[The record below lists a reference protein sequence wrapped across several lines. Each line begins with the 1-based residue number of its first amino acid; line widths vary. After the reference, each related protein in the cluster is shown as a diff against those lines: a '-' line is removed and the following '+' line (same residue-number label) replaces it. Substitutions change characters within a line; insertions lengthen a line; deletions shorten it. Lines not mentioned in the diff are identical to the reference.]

1 MPKDYF
7 SRWTGHLAEPLLLAA
22 IIFTPS
28 VLTAHPDIEIRI
40 EAVTERIQQDPGNA
54 ALFVRRGELHREHRN
69 WEAAL
74 ADYTRASQLDPGLA
88 TVHLARGMLHFD
100 IGRFTEAK
108 SEFDRFLVENPN
120 HSKGH
125 ATRAKVFVKLSKP
138 LAAAEDYDRA
148 VAHSRR
154 PTPTL
159 YLDRARSLAGAGEKH
174 LDRATLGLDQ
184 GMEKLGRIVT
194 LQSFAI
200 ELEVRAG
207 RYAAALERLDQISKW
222 LPNERFLRRQGD
234 VLRAAGRTNE
244 AQQAYLQAAGH
255 IDTLPFQRRLAR
267 PMTELQG
274 ELKAALV
281 EIEAS
286 TNPSR
291 VRQAPAP
298 K

>member
-1 MPKDYF
+1 M
-7 SRWTGHLAEPLLLAA
+7 AA
-22 IIFTPS
+22 IVLGPS

-40 EAVTERIQQDPGNA
+40 EAVTERIQQDPSDVV
-54 ALFVRRGELHREHRN
+54 LFVRRGELHREHRN

-74 ADYTRASQLDPGLA
+74 ADYARASLLDAGLA

-100 IGRFTEAK
+100 VGRLTEAK
-108 SEFDRFLVENPN
+108 SELDRFLAENPN
-120 HSKGH
+120 HSKGR
-125 ATRAKVFVKLSKP
+125 ATRAGVLVKLGKP

-174 LDRATLGLDQ
+174 LDRAILGLDR

-207 RYAAALERLDQISKW
+207 RYDAALERLDQISKW

-234 VLRAAGRTNE
+234 VLRASGRTDE

-255 IDTLPFQRRLAR
+255 IDTLPFQRRLVR

-274 ELKAALV
+274 ELKAALA

-291 VRQAPAP
+291 VRQAPALQSTSAGTRLP
-298 K
+298 TAN